1 MSFVDTAVILD
12 GPQTQLDNSVRV
24 FDQYY
29 NFQVVVDS
37 NHYEIIYSYFTS
49 VTNTIDTAKNF
60 TTMLFRIANITGENP
75 LTLLDYMQGSTKLQV
90 TSLMA
95 YYLNGLKSKTTL
107 YGISVTPSP
116 NQTVQ
121 RNIVI

>member
-1 MSFVDTAVILD
+1 MAFADTSVILD

-37 NHYEIIYSYFTS
+37 NHYEIVYSYFVS
-49 VTNTIDTAKNF
+49 VTNTLDTAKNF
-60 TTMLFRIANITGENP
+60 TTMLFRISNITGENP
-75 LTLLDYMQGSTKLQV
+75 LTLLEYMQGGTKLQV

>member
-1 MSFVDTAVILD
+1 MAVIDTAVILD

-37 NHYEIIYSYFTS
+37 NHYEIVYSYFVS
-49 VTNTIDTAKNF
+49 VTNTLDTAKNF
-60 TTMLFRIANITGENP
+60 TTMLFRISNITGENP
-75 LTLLDYMQGSTKLQV
+75 LTLLEYMQGGTKLQV

>member
-1 MSFVDTAVILD
+1 MAVIDTAVILD

-37 NHYEIIYSYFTS
+37 NHYEIVYSYFVS
-49 VTNTIDTAKNF
+49 VTNTVDTAKNF
-60 TTMLFRIANITGENP
+60 TTMLFRISNITGENP
-75 LTLLDYMQGSTKLQV
+75 LTLLEYMQGGTKLQV

-116 NQTVQ
+116 NQTIQ

>member
-1 MSFVDTAVILD
+1 MAVIDTAVILD

-37 NHYEIIYSYFTS
+37 NHYEIVYSYFVS
-49 VTNTIDTAKNF
+49 VTNTLDTAKNF

-75 LTLLDYMQGSTKLQV
+75 LTLLEYMQGSTKIQV

>member
-1 MSFVDTAVILD
+1 MSFVDTSVILD

-37 NHYEIIYSYFTS
+37 NHYEIVYSYFTS
-49 VTNTIDTAKNF
+49 VTNTTDTAKNF

-75 LTLLDYMQGSTKLQV
+75 LVLLDYMQGSTKLQV

-121 RNIVI
+121 RNIII

>member
-1 MSFVDTAVILD
+1 MALIDTAVILD

-37 NHYEIIYSYFTS
+37 NHYEVVYSYFTS
-49 VTNTIDTAKNF
+49 VTNTTDTAKNF

-75 LTLLDYMQGSTKLQV
+75 LTLLDYMQGSSKLQV
-90 TSLMA
+90 NSLMA

-107 YGISVTPSP
+107 YGISVSPTP
-116 NQTVQ
+116 NQTIQ

>member
-1 MSFVDTAVILD
+1 MAVIDTAVILD

-37 NHYEIIYSYFTS
+37 NHYEIVYSYFVS
-49 VTNTIDTAKNF
+49 VTNTLDTAKNF
-60 TTMLFRIANITGENP
+60 TTMLFRISNITGENP
-75 LTLLDYMQGSTKLQV
+75 LTLLEYMQGGTKLQV

-116 NQTVQ
+116 NQTIQ

>member
-1 MSFVDTAVILD
+1 MAVIDTAVILD

-37 NHYEIIYSYFTS
+37 NHYEIVYSYFVS
-49 VTNTIDTAKNF
+49 VTNTLDTAKNF
-60 TTMLFRIANITGENP
+60 TTMLFRISNITGEDP
-75 LTLLDYMQGSTKLQV
+75 LTLLEYMQGSTKIQV

-116 NQTVQ
+116 NQIIQ

>member
-1 MSFVDTAVILD
+1 MSVIDTAVILD

-37 NHYEIIYSYFTS
+37 NHYEIVYSYFVS

-75 LTLLDYMQGSTKLQV
+75 LTLLEYMQGSTKLQV

>member
-1 MSFVDTAVILD
+1 MATVNTNVIID

-29 NFQVVVDS
+29 NFNVVVDS
-37 NHYEIIYSYFTS
+37 NHYEIVYSYFSS
-49 VTNTIDTAKNF
+49 VTKTKDVAKNF
-60 TTMLFRIANITGENP
+60 TTMLFRISNITGENP
-75 LTLLDYMQGSTKLQV
+75 LTLLDYMQGRTKLEV

-107 YGISVTPSP
+107 YGISVTPAP

>member
-1 MSFVDTAVILD
+1 MSVIDTAVILD

-37 NHYEIIYSYFTS
+37 NHYEIVYSYFVS
-49 VTNTIDTAKNF
+49 VTNTLDTAKNF

-75 LTLLDYMQGSTKLQV
+75 LTLLEYMQGSTKLQV

-116 NQTVQ
+116 NQTIQ

>member
-1 MSFVDTAVILD
+1 MAFADTSVILD

-37 NHYEIIYSYFTS
+37 NHYEVVYSYFAS
-49 VTNTIDTAKNF
+49 VTNTLDTAKNF
-60 TTMLFRIANITGENP
+60 TTMLFRISNITGENP
-75 LTLLDYMQGSTKLQV
+75 LTLLDYMQGSSKLEV
-90 TSLMA
+90 NSLMA

>member
-1 MSFVDTAVILD
+1 
-12 GPQTQLDNSVRV
+12 
-24 FDQYY
+24 
-29 NFQVVVDS
+29 
-37 NHYEIIYSYFTS
+37 
-49 VTNTIDTAKNF
+49 
-60 TTMLFRIANITGENP
+60 MLFRISNITGENP
-75 LTLLDYMQGSTKLQV
+75 LTLLEYMQGGTKLQV

-116 NQTVQ
+116 NQTIQ

>member
-1 MSFVDTAVILD
+1 
-12 GPQTQLDNSVRV
+12 
-24 FDQYY
+24 
-29 NFQVVVDS
+29 VVVDS
-37 NHYEIIYSYFTS
+37 NHYEIVYSYFSS
-49 VTNTIDTAKNF
+49 VTKTKDVAKNF
-60 TTMLFRIANITGENP
+60 TTMLFRISNITGENP
-75 LTLLDYMQGSTKLQV
+75 LTLLDYMQGRTKLEV

-107 YGISVTPSP
+107 YGISVTPAP

>member
-1 MSFVDTAVILD
+1 MATLDTTVLLD

-29 NFQVVVDS
+29 NFQVSVDS
-37 NHYEIIYSYFTS
+37 NHYEIVHSFFVS
-49 VTNTIDTAKNF
+49 VTEKEDIAKNF

-75 LTLLDYMQGSTKLQV
+75 LTLLEYLQGTSKVQV

-107 YGISVTPSP
+107 YGVSTTPSP
-116 NQTVQ
+116 NQSVQ
-121 RNIVI
+121 RNIIL